1 MKQTYKSNTQ
11 LATLS
16 RNFFSFFFLVGFLS
30 GFYIFGSSFSGRA
43 WGGNTCMVDSIPIED
58 HKRTLA
64 WLVTIMSSRCR
75 SNTQGTSL
83 EPRPKDWRLVLR
95 CRTRVM
101 PDLNRYIYRDIY
113 PIPDSSPL
121 QGRIKNP
128 SACTGWG
135 IFLFFYSRSFFHM
148 NILYICII
156 GSAEQTFIVF
166 GTSNVG
172 SIPAP
177 RLQSCGVRLVV
188 RTLKKCLFDFLR

>member
-1 MKQTYKSNTQ
+1 
-11 LATLS
+11 
-16 RNFFSFFFLVGFLS
+16 
-30 GFYIFGSSFSGRA
+30 
-43 WGGNTCMVDSIPIED
+43 MVDSIPIED

-64 WLVTIMSSRCR
+64 WLVTIMPSRCR

-188 RTLKKCLFDFLR
+188 RTLKNVCSIFSDKLHCNPV